1 VSRAEG
7 LVMMLRHDF
16 LSRSNWFDDDGS
28 IGGKLLLHFGVG
40 WLCSAF
46 FDEWYMS
53 DGDGYDDLLVIPPA
67 DNQED

>member
-1 VSRAEG
+1 
-7 LVMMLRHDF
+7 MMLRHDF
-16 LSRSNWFDDDGS
+16 SSHSNWFDDDGS

-40 WLCSAF
+40 WH
-46 FDEWYMS
+46 MS